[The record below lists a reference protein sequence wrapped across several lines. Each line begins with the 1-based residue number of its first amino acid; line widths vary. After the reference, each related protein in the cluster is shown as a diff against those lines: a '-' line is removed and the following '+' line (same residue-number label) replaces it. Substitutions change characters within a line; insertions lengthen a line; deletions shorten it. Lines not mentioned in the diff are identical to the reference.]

1 MLEREAIWLS
11 NAIYSLEKKNLFPM
25 LNIGSS
31 NKRFRETEQPWID
44 RLLFKPAVDKGYTLI
59 HTDIKADEGVDLVG
73 DLDDLTF
80 LETLKSRQIKSVLCS
95 NLLEHVPNR
104 ELICQNI
111 TAIIPIGGYL
121 IVTVPYKFPLHL
133 DPIDTLFRPDLK
145 QLKAAFPDLEFIK
158 GEIVTDGKLY
168 QCTTTPPLLYLMV
181 MVIRLLLPIYQPL
194 RWFDSLRYSL
204 WLFRD
209 VSATCA
215 VFQKTK
221 INF

>member
-1 MLEREAIWLS
+1 MLEKEAIWLS
-11 NAIYSLEKKNLFPM
+11 DVIYSLEANHLFPM
-25 LNIGSS
+25 VNIGSS
-31 NKRFRETEQPWID
+31 NKKFRESEQPWID
-44 RLLFKPAVDKGYTLI
+44 RLLFKPAVNKDYTLI

-73 DLDDLTF
+73 DLHDLAF

-121 IVTVPYKFPLHL
+121 IVTVPYEFPLHL
-133 DPIDTLFRPDLK
+133 DPIDTLFRPDLEE
-145 QLKAAFPDLEFIK
+145 LRAAFPDLEFIK
-158 GEIVTDGKLY
+158 GAIVTDGKLY
-168 QCTTTPPLLYLMV
+168 QCTTTPQLLYLIV
-181 MVIRLLLPIYQPL
+181 MAIRMLLPIYQPL

-204 WLFRD
+204 WLFRN

-215 VFQKTK
+215 VFQK
-221 INF
+221 NQ